1 MMKKGM
7 TFQQVKAAKPT
18 ADYDPRYGSTTGP
31 WTTEMFIEAV
41 YTTLGPAKGSALD
54 ISPAPSAEPAG
65 APVRSSR

>member
-7 TFQQVKAAKPT
+7 TLQQVKAAKPT

-41 YTTLGPAKGSALD
+41 YTTLGLRED
-54 ISPAPSAEPAG
+54 PAG
-65 APVRSSR
+65 GPVRSSR